1 MPAIGQNILQ
11 ALLQRGTEQRAGKK
25 REDRIRQV
33 TDLFTIVHGKGTQ
46 EEKAAAAGELAAL
59 GVPVSQ
65 KLLKPD
71 IDASDLFEALNLD
84 EDLYDSLN
92 RQINSGNMTLV
103 QALDFA
109 EQSGDGV
116 NKLSDDNIRKLFDA
130 GHFQGDLYKGSV
142 IAGMTSPDQIIA
154 HIGFQSAVVKRIG
167 VEGTA
172 GLLSAGKQA
181 KPTTTEEKIA
191 LVQKYTTY
199 EDGSQVPIELLLP
212 DEERMLGL
220 AAGGMNRA
228 AVMASYN
235 VDTKA
240 IESAER
246 SIKSEVMASSV
257 LLLMDLGGYLDA
269 YAKGTEDAYI
279 RDKNGEIQK
288 HKQVAMNIVKEN
300 YNKSGEIR
308 MALVKERAD
317 KSLQLAIENSASVG
331 NLEAAGL
338 PIRMQGYMQTIME
351 IEADSGER
359 VTKSMVRKWMKEDSQ
374 LPGYNLT
381 PEQEEQFL
389 SYFEE

>member
-1 MPAIGQNILQ
+1 MAVGDRLLP
-11 ALLQRGTEQRAGKK
+11 ALLERGRERRTEQKRKDRLATASNLLSIVQGKGSREEKQQAALAMNSLGFSVSNDLLRDNVDLSEIYDFLKVPEEIRDNLDQLVETGHSTPGQVLQFGAKFGGRAG
-25 REDRIRQV
+25 EMSLDRIRKLSEHDFFKV
-33 TDLFTIVHGKGTQ
+33 GRFKGSRYSKMTP
-46 EEKAAAAGELAAL
+46 E
-59 GVPVSQ
+59 
-65 KLLKPD
+65 
-71 IDASDLFEALNLD
+71 
-84 EDLYDSLN
+84 
-92 RQINSGNMTLV
+92 QI
-103 QALDFA
+103 FA
-109 EQSGDGV
+109 ETDFFATL
-116 NKLSDDNIRKLFDA
+116 KKEL
-130 GHFQGDLYKGSV
+130 
-142 IAGMTSPDQIIA
+142 
-154 HIGFQSAVVKRIG
+154 G
-167 VEGTA
+167 VEGMQA
-172 GLLSAGKQA
+172 FLGGKQA
-181 KPTTTEEKIA
+181 KPTATEEKIA